1 MTNKLL
7 KKILIL
13 ITFIVISTISTLFLF
28 SGCKKSKF
36 NELISCSL
44 LKNVKNL
51 DPQTA
56 SSAEEITIINNIFEG
71 LYKKTL
77 DGNFCL
83 GVAKNVEKQ
92 EGGKK
97 LIFTLKDNIFWKS
110 TNKDETKKK
119 ITAQDF
125 VFSFK
130 RLISPNTNSPHAA
143 NFFFIKNAKKINQGK
158 ASLEE
163 LGVSAPK
170 ENELILKLEYLPPTL
185 EEILSSSAAMPCNE
199 EFFNSTKAR
208 YGTTKET
215 IITNGPFYLNS
226 WIATKDS
233 NKLKIRVNELHPERK
248 TVKIIGVNFTVRD
261 KEENFSLF
269 KNKETDTAVVDA
281 SLINTL
287 DEKSTKIEKLQN
299 NVTGIIFNQNNNF
312 FKDENV
318 RLALANSVNKEKL
331 KTKLEKTQTI
341 ANSIF
346 SNKLTNPQENTEE
359 TKNFC
364 PEYLPQ
370 KALNYLNK
378 AITANKSNK
387 KNKNFNLSSYSILTQ
402 NKANPVLNQL
412 IQTWQKDLK
421 LFLKIEE
428 EDEATISK
436 DLKNS
441 NFDSALI
448 TLEGEFNNPASVF
461 SMFTENSSKNYA
473 NYNIKELHEILN
485 SNKFKND
492 EEKNTAAEKLI
503 CQEGY
508 FIPLYFKTQYLAYSN
523 KIKNI
528 LIYPSTK
535 TIYFAYCKCN

>member
-7 KKILIL
+7 KKFSILVL
-13 ITFIVISTISTLFLF
+13 FIVTISYSLLFF
-28 SGCKKSKF
+28 TGCKKSKF

-56 SSAEEITIINNIFEG
+56 SNAEEITIINNIFEG

-92 EGGKK
+92 EDGKK
-97 LIFTLKDNIFWKS
+97 LTFTLKDNIFWKS
-110 TNKDETKKK
+110 TNKNATKKK
-119 ITAQDF
+119 VTAQDF

-143 NFFFIKNAKKINQGK
+143 NFFFIKNAEKINKGK

-170 ENELILKLEYLPPTL
+170 ENELVLKLEYVPPML
-185 EEILSSSAAMPCNE
+185 ESLLSSPAAMPCNE

-208 YGTTKET
+208 YGTTKEN
-215 IITNGPFYLNS
+215 IISNGPFYLNS
-226 WIATKDS
+226 WTATKEA
-233 NKLKIRVNELHPERK
+233 NKLKIRVNELYPERK
-248 TVKIIGVNFTVRD
+248 EIKIIGVNFTVRD
-261 KEENFSLF
+261 KDENLNLF
-269 KNKETDTAVVDA
+269 KNKETDTAIIDA
-281 SLINTL
+281 NLLNTL
-287 DEKSTKIEKLQN
+287 DKKTTKIEKLQN
-299 NVTGIIFNQNNNF
+299 NVTGIIFNQNNEF
-312 FKDENV
+312 FKNENV

-331 KTKLEKTQTI
+331 KNKLEQTQTI

-346 SNKLTNPQENTEE
+346 SSKTPDSLKNTEK
-359 TKNFC
+359 TKNYC
-364 PEYLPQ
+364 PEYDPK
-370 KALNYLNK
+370 KAIDFLNK
-378 AITANKSNK
+378 ARALNKSKK
-387 KNKNFNLSSYSILTQ
+387 KNKDFNLNGYSILTL

-428 EDEATISK
+428 KDETAILK
-436 DLKNS
+436 DLKN
-441 NFDSALI
+441 NTFDSALI
-448 TLEGEFNNPASVF
+448 TLEGEFNNPASIF
-461 SMFTENSSKNYA
+461 NTFTANSLKNYA
-473 NYNIKELHEILN
+473 NYNIKELNEILN

-508 FIPLYFKTQYLAYSN
+508 FIPLYFETQYLAYNSKIENLLINPLN
-523 KIKNI
+523 K
-528 LIYPSTK
+528 TF
-535 TIYFAYCKCN
+535 YFAHCKCN